1 MPIKVKVP
9 ETDTV
14 INFPDDTPEQE
25 MASAVEQHIREYKN
39 TQTAKPVDDA
49 PLIPADKPRG
59 ANPMNV
65 AAPDAVAREMQYP
78 KQNRPVPR
86 TTMETAK
93 GMFDLLPGLAGAGA
107 EWSKKPLVNT
117 QGAIS
122 NYFDNPYLKGAAS
135 AVEEAAGGFTS
146 PLNIG
151 LLVGLRKAP
160 GSVQKAASA
169 AFGVD
174 MGANAVS
181 QAYRAYQALKE
192 NDPYTMS
199 KELVHAILGTGMAGA
214 AFGHAKS
221 PVKEPAP
228 VFTDRAKANIIAEE
242 KQYQALQDSYRN
254 PQPKPMQVIE
264 PGSQQFYSEG
274 QIEPVGKPVVAKVK
288 AVKGKT
294 SPIITTEEANTSAV
308 VQPKAISQTT
318 GKPALVPQIEQPP
331 VLQTEPGGSMLKP
344 LDKFTVPEPQPP
356 TEAVTAKTA
365 ESTAEGLRPELE
377 SASKAIISSGDQYR
391 LATTKSNVE
400 VQPPTPDRYA
410 TEWGVAEPETVPET
424 SRSALTPVEEAAPVP
439 AAKSSILQPDSEV
452 ISTAQTKP
460 EMAETSSAEN
470 KTLTSTAASTAGRL
484 KPEFESMLKPEK
496 PKQATPA
503 PTTEPPINKPK
514 SKSTPQPDS
523 SLYMGSLFGALQSLY
538 DRAASGN
545 LTNKSLADI
554 ARESKKLIVEK
565 TRKGALKV
573 EEKMLDY
580 AIPARTMDEAS
591 GVDLSKPKGIED
603 SVWIAMRMHPGA
615 VHAAARQIYKIDRLA
630 KTQAKELRALG
641 KQQGLDNK
649 TSKDLFK
656 LQATWSIARHL
667 VTDIAKNEPD
677 YDYPE
682 PGYTLEGWQKIMKD
696 IEDKVGPAITS
707 AFETNANALRDK
719 NWDILYN
726 TQVKPYWLPEGTPG
740 MMSEKQMADMQAKYP
755 NYVPL
760 NRLFDEIAP
769 DNSNYYKASGKFSTP
784 NMTNI
789 KNLKGG
795 SKAEVADI
803 IGSMYRG
810 HMQAVDLASR
820 NSVVQKVANTWAGE
834 SSPMKGTVKQVADW
848 YTPARNEHRLA
859 YKEDGVTKY
868 VVVPRDMAPMFERMD
883 RHKVNKLVEVIGKFT
898 HVLTGNVTAD
908 PLFWANNLQRDFGT
922 FNYTLQNGTS
932 APAPKTL
939 HKYFESL
946 SDAALRGL
954 TNSADE
960 AHMRY
965 LESFGGGSG
974 LHEYLRYGPGREG
987 QISRLANP
995 STVKEAL
1002 TSPWR
1007 AYTSVGE
1014 TFELATK
1021 LAAQRMALENGES
1034 LYVSGWRARTGIV
1047 DFDSHGAS
1055 ELMNSL
1061 RYIVPFLNPRMQ
1073 GVRTLLTTAGETAKG
1088 LPGGKQVANWAGMQP
1103 SRLTKAGVRNA
1114 GIVGGTIFTLA
1125 LWSQLHNLITAPDAY
1140 KDTSK
1145 DKLNNYLVWL
1155 RNTKDADGQ
1164 YKTWY
1169 NYPISEF
1176 QVIKEAGA
1184 YLGTLMVYHNP
1195 DAAAE
1200 LLNTFYGAFG
1210 AKLPVRKPKDRVKPD
1225 GRGAILR
1232 GLNSLSPIS
1241 AVQDDQPSLREFLSN
1256 ARGVTQVPD
1265 ILATGID
1272 LRKGTSYDSYP
1283 YGFQRDRIETKTRPS
1298 AVLLSEGV
1306 NKAADYL
1313 QGNPPKNSL
1322 EWQKIQDSAWRSP
1335 NVLQGAVERATGQF
1349 PLNIGDSLIH
1359 GANNLTVKSPTDKP
1373 LFRDPAVEAGQTPK
1387 GYIDRAI
1394 DRYFRAAPSRFD
1406 SDAAALTKAKQ
1417 MEHESENRKVADA
1430 ANRVVNLL
1438 RNKKVDE
1445 ARQFLQQVDGEIDPA
1460 DKTSRKLLADKLR
1473 AGIKQLKIEQGV
1485 ENFNEANPEN
1495 RMGNYTRNEM
1505 QLKRQSA
1512 AVRAAVFYERMKD
1525 LNDEQ
1530 KAALAQEWK
1539 AKGLF
1544 SGKFKEELVK
1554 VIGKQKG
1561 TSAAQTGDVE
1571 K

>member
-93 GMFDLLPGLAGAGA
+93 GMFDMLPGLAGAGA
-107 EWSKKPLVNT
+107 EWAKKPLINT
-117 QGAIS
+117 NGAVS
-122 NYFDNPYLKGAAS
+122 DYFDNPYLKGAAS

-160 GSVQKAASA
+160 GGVQKAASA

-174 MGANAVS
+174 MGANAVLQS
-181 QAYRAYQALKE
+181 YRAYQALKE

-199 KELVHAILGTGMAGA
+199 KELAHAILGTGMAGA
-214 AFGHAKS
+214 AFGHAKA
-221 PVKEPAP
+221 PIKEPAP
-228 VFTDRAKANIIAEE
+228 VFTDKAKANILAEE
-242 KQYQALQDSYRN
+242 K
-254 PQPKPMQVIE
+254 
-264 PGSQQFYSEG
+264 QFYSEG
-274 QIEPVGKPVVAKVK
+274 QIEPVGKPVVEETKTVK
-288 AVKGKT
+288 SKGKSNGKSKGKA
-294 SPIITTEEANTSAV
+294 SPIVPTEEANTPAV
-308 VQPKAISQTT
+308 IQSKAISQTT

-344 LDKFTVPEPQPP
+344 LDRFTVPEPQPP
-356 TEAVTAKTA
+356 TEAVTPAPVT
-365 ESTAEGLRPELE
+365 ELP
-377 SASKAIISSGDQYR
+377 
-391 LATTKSNVE
+391 TTK
-400 VQPPTPDRYA
+400 P
-410 TEWGVAEPETVPET
+410 
-424 SRSALTPVEEAAPVP
+424 
-439 AAKSSILQPDSEV
+439 
-452 ISTAQTKP
+452 KP
-460 EMAETSSAEN
+460 
-470 KTLTSTAASTAGRL
+470 
-484 KPEFESMLKPEK
+484 
-496 PKQATPA
+496 
-503 PTTEPPINKPK
+503 
-514 SKSTPQPDS
+514 TPQPDS

-545 LTNKSLADI
+545 LTNKSLSDI
-554 ARESKKLIVEK
+554 ARESKKLIVDK

-573 EEKMLDY
+573 EEKLLDY

-615 VHAAARQIYKIDRLA
+615 VHAAARQIYKVDRLA
-630 KTQAKELRALG
+630 KAQAKELRALG

-677 YDYPE
+677 YEYPE
-682 PGYTLEGWQKIMKD
+682 PGGSLEGWQKIMRD
-696 IEDKVGPAITS
+696 IEDKVGPTITKT
-707 AFETNANALRDK
+707 FETNANNIRDL

-769 DNSNYYKASGKFSTP
+769 DNSDYYKASGKFSTP

-810 HMQAVDLASR
+810 HMQAFDLASR

-834 SSPMKGTVKQVADW
+834 SSPMKGTVKQVEDW
-848 YTPARNEHRLA
+848 YKPARNEHRLA

-883 RHKVNKLVEVIGKFT
+883 RHKVNKLVEIIGKGT
-898 HVLTGNVTAD
+898 HVLTGNVTGD
-908 PLFWANNLQRDFGT
+908 PLFWLNNVLRDFGT

-1014 TFELATK
+1014 TFELATR

-1349 PLNIGDSLIH
+1349 PLNIGDSLIR